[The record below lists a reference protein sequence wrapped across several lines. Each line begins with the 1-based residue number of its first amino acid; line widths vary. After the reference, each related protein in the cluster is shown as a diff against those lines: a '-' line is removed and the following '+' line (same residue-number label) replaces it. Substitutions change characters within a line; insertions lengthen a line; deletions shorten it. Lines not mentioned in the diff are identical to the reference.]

1 MATRV
6 QAGGRPLSAGSQGEI
21 DDEHGAR
28 PLFKTWQRV
37 KRGSSRHVAEVEL
50 QKLQRQF
57 RAMESERKA
66 YAEESKVQL
75 GKQRSALSLK
85 EGNKQRDD

>member
-1 MATRV
+1 MVRRKKRK
-6 QAGGRPLSAGSQGEI
+6 GGNLIA
-21 DDEHGAR
+21 
-28 PLFKTWQRV
+28 
-37 KRGSSRHVAEVEL
+37 HVAEVEL

-75 GKQRSALSLK
+75 GKQRSAFVADGERMGQVIDPTLL
-85 EGNKQRDD
+85 D